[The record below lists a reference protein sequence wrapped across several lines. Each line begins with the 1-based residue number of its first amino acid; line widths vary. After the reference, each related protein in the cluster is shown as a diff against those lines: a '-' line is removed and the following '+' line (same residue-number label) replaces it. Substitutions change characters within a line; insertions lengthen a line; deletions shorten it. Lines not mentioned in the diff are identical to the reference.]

1 MCSLLFCGE
10 YWVGCLVFFYQ
21 TSGCGLYLQLTD
33 GVSFFGFVYFCISVG
48 WVFAVDKIAVGA
60 LLFCYK
66 NYT

>member
-1 MCSLLFCGE
+1 MFI
-10 YWVGCLVFFYQ
+10 VFILIIDCQSDVWAWFVFAVNWW
-21 TSGCGLYLQLTD
+21 
-33 GVSFFGFVYFCISVG
+33 GVFFGFVYFCLSVG